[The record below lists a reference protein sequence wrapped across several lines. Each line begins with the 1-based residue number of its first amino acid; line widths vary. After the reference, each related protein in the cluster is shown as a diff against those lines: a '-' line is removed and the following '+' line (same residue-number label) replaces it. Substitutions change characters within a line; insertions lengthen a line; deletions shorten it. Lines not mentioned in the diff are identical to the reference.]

1 MSESTESSTP
11 SGGGAAVI
19 PDSPA
24 GPQQRVS
31 WVFIAA
37 LCGAY
42 FLFMCALLGPGIV
55 GLAIKVQSIVPAAEK
70 APALGVVSAF
80 SAVVATL
87 SNVIFGRISD
97 RTTWRFGRRRP
108 WIVIG
113 TVAMGVGL
121 LGTALSPTVP
131 ILIVTWCVVQFGAN
145 VALSPFNAILADF
158 VPHEQRGA
166 VAALKGI
173 AINLAVMSGTYM
185 AKFFTD
191 NLVALFFGPAVL
203 AFVAVVAYAWYL
215 PEKQLTLK
223 PPKATFKEILSTFY
237 FNPVKFPD
245 FGWAWLSRF
254 TMQLSTYMFTTFR
267 LFYMQDEIGLTTKD
281 AAAAIA
287 TGVLIYTLI
296 SIPASYISGKLSDVM
311 GRRKIFVLAA
321 SIIFGAGTVLLF
333 NVNTVMGFYMVEA
346 ILGLAYGIY
355 LGVDL
360 ALVIDVLPDPRNPGK
375 DLGVFNIANALPNA
389 AAPLI
394 GAQMLAIASP
404 DSKNYAALV
413 IASGVIAIVGG
424 FAITLIKKVR

>member
-1 MSESTESSTP
+1 MSQSSAP
-11 SGGGAAVI
+11 SQSADPPVAEQTL
-19 PDSPA
+19 P
-24 GPQQRVS
+24 RVS
-31 WVFIAA
+31 WGFIAA

-55 GLAIKVQSIVPAAEK
+55 GLAIKVQTIVPAAEK
-70 APALGVVSAF
+70 ASALGVVSAV
-80 SAVVATL
+80 AAIVATL
-87 SNVIFGRISD
+87 ANVIFGRISD
-97 RTTWRFGRRRP
+97 RTTWAVGRRRP

-113 TVAMGVGL
+113 TVVMGAGL
-121 LGTALSPTVP
+121 LGTALAPSVG
-131 ILIVTWCVVQFGAN
+131 ILVTTWAVVQLGAN
-145 VALSPFNAILADF
+145 MALSPFNAVLADF
-158 VPHEQRGA
+158 VPHEQRGV

-173 AINLAVMSGTYM
+173 AINLAVMSGTFM
-185 AKFFTD
+185 AKFFVD
-191 NLVALFFGPAVL
+191 NMLVLFFGPVVI
-203 AFVAVVAYAWYL
+203 AFVAVVAYFFYL
-215 PEKQLTLK
+215 PEKKLEVA
-223 PPKATFKEILSTFY
+223 PEKATFKEILGTFY
-237 FNPVKFPD
+237 FNPIKHPD

-267 LFYMQDEIGLTTKD
+267 LFYMQDEVGLTTKD

-321 SIIFGAGTVLLF
+321 SILFGAGTIMLF
-333 NVNTVMGFYMVEA
+333 NVHTVMGFYIVEA

-360 ALVIDVLPDPRNPGK
+360 ALVIDVLPDPKNPGK

-389 AAPLI
+389 AAPMI
-394 GAQMLAIASP
+394 GAQLLAIASP

-413 IASGVIAIVGG
+413 IASGVIAILGG
-424 FAITLIKKVR
+424 LCITFIKKVR

>member
-80 SAVVATL
+80 AAIVATL

-113 TVAMGVGL
+113 TAVMGAGL

-131 ILIVTWCVVQFGAN
+131 ALVVAWCTVQFGAN

-158 VPHEQRGA
+158 VPHEQRGV
-166 VAALKGI
+166 VASVKGI
-173 AINLAVMSGTYM
+173 AINLAVMSGTFM

-191 NLVALFFGPAVL
+191 NLVALFFGPAVV

-215 PEKQLTLK
+215 PEKQLMVA
-223 PPKATFKEILSTFY
+223 PPKATFKEILGTFY
-237 FNPVKFPD
+237 FNPVKHPD

-254 TMQLSTYMFTTFR
+254 TILLSTYMFTTFR
-267 LFYMQDEIGLTTKD
+267 LFFMQDELGMTTVE
-281 AAAAIA
+281 AASAIA

-296 SIPASYISGKLSDVM
+296 SMPASYIAGWLSDRLN
-311 GRRKIFVLAA
+311 RRKIFVMIS
-321 SIIFGAGTVLLF
+321 SILFGVGTLVL
-333 NVNTVMGFYMVEA
+333 
-346 ILGLAYGIY
+346 
-355 LGVDL
+355 
-360 ALVIDVLPDPRNPGK
+360 
-375 DLGVFNIANALPNA
+375 
-389 AAPLI
+389 
-394 GAQMLAIASP
+394 
-404 DSKNYAALV
+404 
-413 IASGVIAIVGG
+413 
-424 FAITLIKKVR
+424 